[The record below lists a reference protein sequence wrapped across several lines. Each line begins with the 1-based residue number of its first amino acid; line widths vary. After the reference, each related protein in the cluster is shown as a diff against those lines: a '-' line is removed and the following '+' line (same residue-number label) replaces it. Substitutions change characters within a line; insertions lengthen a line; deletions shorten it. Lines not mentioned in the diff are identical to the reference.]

1 MKKIEAVIREEK
13 LESVKLALE
22 ERGFMGL
29 TASEVQGRGRQK
41 GLTLQWRAGEYRVDL
56 LPKIKL
62 EVVVKDSDVDAVMET
77 ICESARTG
85 DIGDGMIFVVPVEQ
99 VCRVRTG
106 ERGESI
112 LAQNDRILEAV
123 AGL

>member
-41 GLTLQWRAGEYRVDL
+41 GLSLQWRAGEYRVDL

-112 LAQNDRILEAV
+112 LAQNDGILEAV

>member
-41 GLTLQWRAGEYRVDL
+41 GLSLQWRAGEYRVDL

-77 ICESARTG
+77 ICESVRTG

-112 LAQNDRILEAV
+112 LSQNDRILEAV